1 MAKRPLIL
9 CVDDEWNGLEG
20 RKELLEQSGYS
31 VLLASDGMEALQLF
45 DSHPVDLVL
54 LDYHMPQVSGDVIAR
69 QMKAI
74 HPDVPLGL
82 LSSDDHLPDSVLR
95 SVDRFISKAEPPAT
109 FLEIVDDMM
118 DLRLRLLFAA
128 YDSWDHRGGKTRVA

>member
-9 CVDDEWNGLEG
+9 CVDDEWNSLEG
-20 RKELLEQSGYS
+20 RKELLEQSGYG

-54 LDYHMPQVSGDVIAR
+54 LDYHMPRVSGDVIAR

-74 HPDVPLGL
+74 HPDVPLAL
-82 LSSDDHLPDSVLR
+82 LSSDDHLPDNVLR
-95 SVDRFISKAEPPAT
+95 SVDGYISKAEPPAT
-109 FLEIVDDMM
+109 FLEIVDNMM

-128 YDSWDHRGGKTRVA
+128 YDSWDHRGRKGRVA